1 MLEQRG
7 NTIMLKDIKMQV
19 DIDETPIKLLLE
31 NDIQRIQDRIA
42 YAKTL
47 KQSIVKL
54 QDGTFKDRLVWIVE
68 AEKELKLL
76 QFELSKLG

>member
-1 MLEQRG
+1 
-7 NTIMLKDIKMQV
+7 MLKEVKMTV

-31 NDIQRIQDRIA
+31 KDIQRIQDRIA

-47 KQSIVKL
+47 KDSLVKL
-54 QDGTFKDRLVWIVE
+54 QDGTLKDRLVWIVE

-76 QFELSKLG
+76 QFELGKFS

>member
-1 MLEQRG
+1 
-7 NTIMLKDIKMQV
+7 MLKDIKMTV
-19 DIDETPIKLLLE
+19 DIDEAPIKLLLE

>member
-1 MLEQRG
+1 
-7 NTIMLKDIKMQV
+7 MLKDIKMTV
-19 DIDETPIKLLLE
+19 DIDEASIKLLLE

-54 QDGTFKDRLVWIVE
+54 
-68 AEKELKLL
+68 
-76 QFELSKLG
+76 

>member
-1 MLEQRG
+1 
-7 NTIMLKDIKMQV
+7 MLKEVKMTV

-47 KQSIVKL
+47 TNSLVKL
-54 QDGTFKDRLVWIVE
+54 QDGTLKDRLVWIVE

-76 QFELSKLG
+76 QFELGKFS

>member
-1 MLEQRG
+1 
-7 NTIMLKDIKMQV
+7 MLKDIKMTV
-19 DIDETPIKLLLE
+19 DIDEASIKLLLE

-68 AEKELKLL
+68 SEKEVKLL

>member
-1 MLEQRG
+1 
-7 NTIMLKDIKMQV
+7 MLKDIKMTV
-19 DIDETPIKLLLE
+19 DINETPIKLLLE

>member
-1 MLEQRG
+1 
-7 NTIMLKDIKMQV
+7 MLKDIKMTV

-31 NDIQRIQDRIA
+31 NDIQRIQDRIV

-47 KQSIVKL
+47 KQSIVKM

-76 QFELSKLG
+76 QFELSKLE